1 MYSLGFIFCGE
12 GDVFLDLFWPLVKPK
27 FSSKM
32 VYQDMKARKRNED
45 WVPRSDW
52 ALGFLGPSWPPV

>member
-1 MYSLGFIFCGE
+1 M
-12 GDVFLDLFWPLVKPK
+12 FLDLFWPLVKPK

-32 VYQDMKARKRNED
+32 VDQDMKARKRNED